1 MDDVTQKLTAARTRL
16 ILDKPF
22 LGALVL
28 RLPLIEADPAWCDTS
43 ATDAR
48 SLYYNRSYMGQ
59 LNLAQVQLYWRTKHY
74 TVHVHILPVDPL
86 GMAIVGMWP
95 AIMRSI

>member
-1 MDDVTQKLTAARTRL
+1 MTSTNKTPDITVSGLRPLDSTDAGSATDVEQKLTAARTRL

-28 RLPLIEADPAWCDTS
+28 RLPLIENNQWCQTS

-48 SLYYNRSYMGQ
+48 SIYYNHSYIGE
-59 LNLAQVQLYWRTKHY
+59 LSLSQVQFLSLI
-74 TVHVHILPVDPL
+74 HI
-86 GMAIVGMWP
+86 
-95 AIMRSI
+95 